1 MAELTVLTEGR
12 RVMGSAAPEPDLV
25 AAGYAESEWLIAG
38 DADSYRAVST
48 PADGRWEVTEAG
60 TSPFATRIVV
70 RRPVVPAAFSGT
82 AVVEWLNVSSGE
94 DASPDWTYLSE
105 EIVRAGHLYVAVS
118 AQHVGVEGGEAT
130 VTTAGPQSRGL
141 KGRKSPRYQALHH
154 PGDAYCYGIYTEV
167 LQAVRSGQA
176 PFDGLV
182 VDRVIAVGES
192 QSAYA
197 LTTYVNAIQP
207 RTRAADAFLVHSRG
221 GAPLP
226 LGERG
231 KAIELNQVR
240 YAEPVLL
247 REDLG
252 VPVLVVE
259 TETDLLSPRINYL
272 PARQDDSA
280 FLRVWEVAGTA
291 HADRFQV
298 GEFEKFLG
306 CPDPINTGQQV
317 YVLRAGLRALVAWLV
332 DGVAA
337 PTADRLEL
345 KGPDAFVTD
354 ALGNA
359 CGGVRTPVVDAAVS
373 CLSGLAAPE
382 ASLICSL
389 FGRTLPVAPEVLA
402 ARYADVDAYLASYAA
417 ATDAAIAAGFV
428 CAEDRDAVLAEA
440 RPEVLAP

>member
-1 MAELTVLTEGR
+1 MSVLTVLTEGR
-12 RVMGSAAPEPDLV
+12 RVMGSAAPEPDLA
-25 AAGYAESEWLIAG
+25 AAGYVESEWLLEG
-38 DADSYRAVST
+38 EADSYRALAT

-70 RRPVVPAAFSGT
+70 RRPRDAGAFSGT

-94 DASPDWTYLSE
+94 DASPDWTYLAE
-105 EIVRAGHLYVAVS
+105 EIVRAGHLYVGVS
-118 AQHVGVEGGEAT
+118 AQHIGVEGGQAT
-130 VTTAGPQSRGL
+130 VTTAGPESRGL

-154 PGDAYCYGIYTEV
+154 PGDAYCYGIYTEA
-167 LQAVRSGQA
+167 LQAVRSGLA

-182 VDRVIAVGES
+182 VEGVVAVGES

-197 LTTYVNAIQP
+197 LTTYINAVQP
-207 RTRAADAFLVHSRG
+207 RTAAADAFLVHSRG

-226 LGERG
+226 LASPG

-240 YAEPVLL
+240 YAEAVLL
-247 REDLG
+247 REDLE

-272 PARQDDSA
+272 PARQDDHA

-291 HADRFQV
+291 HADRYQV

-306 CPDPINTGQQV
+306 CPDPVNTGQQV
-317 YVLRAGLRALVAWLV
+317 FVMRAALRALVAWLV
-332 DGVAA
+332 DGTPA
-337 PTADRLEL
+337 PMAQPLEIEGGAL
-345 KGPDAFVTD
+345 VTD
-354 ALGNA
+354 GLGNA
-359 CGGVRTPVVDAAVS
+359 RGGVRTPVVDAAVV
-373 CLSGLAAPE
+373 CLSGLAAPD

-389 FGRTLPVAPEVLA
+389 FGRTLPVDADVLA
-402 ARYADVDAYLASYAA
+402 ARYDSVDAYLAEYAA
-417 ATDAAIAAGFV
+417 ATDDAITAGFV

-440 RPEVLAP
+440 RPELLAL